1 MEHPHIKVGK
11 DVLES
16 LTTSMYE
23 DHRSIYREYIQNSC
37 DQIDQAV
44 KSNILNNINS
54 GEIHININPTTKTIE
69 IYDNATG
76 IKENEVYSI
85 LGNIALSNK
94 DRENERGFRGIGR
107 LAGLGYCEE
116 LIFETSYKGENTK
129 SIMSWNAKK
138 FKEIINDR
146 KHNEEATAV
155 IESIISEKVEKEN
168 LEKHY
173 FKVILKNVTN
183 EELLNIDNIREYLSM
198 VAPLPMKNHFIYK
211 NKIEEEL
218 KKDNLIID
226 EYNIY
231 VGNQEGEQI
240 YKAYNADIKDKNNKI
255 IDEIYDISFIKLYDV
270 NNNTIC
276 WGWYGISNFKGA
288 LTQNNIFRGIR
299 LRKGNIQI
307 GLENTLNKLHKESR
321 GNNYF
326 IGEIHAFHNE
336 LIPNAR
342 RDYFSENQMYKEFE
356 KELKNIFW
364 NKLHKLYYVAS
375 SIRSENKKIQSY
387 NTIQEEFNEK
397 QEKGNFENKDELKK
411 YKKDIEKKK
420 IEAEKAKNKLEKMT
434 NNADSD
440 ILNIINRTSS
450 EIIPE
455 DIVNIETIPE
465 IKPTYRTQNEYS
477 KYDKKTQKLISR
489 IYGVID
495 GVLAKELSE
504 NLKQKIKEALN

>member
-1 MEHPHIKVGK
+1 MQHPYIKVGK

-37 DQIDQAV
+37 DQIDKAV
-44 KSNILNNINS
+44 KLNILGSIDS

-76 IKENEVYSI
+76 IKENDVYSV

-116 LIFETSYKGENTK
+116 LIFETSYKGEDTK

-146 KHNEEATAV
+146 KHKEEATTV
-155 IESIISEKVEKEN
+155 IESIISEKIEDE
-168 LEKHY
+168 ESDKHY

-183 EELLNIDNIREYLSM
+183 EELLDMDNIREYLSM
-198 VAPLPMKNHFIYK
+198 VAPLPMKNYFIYK
-211 NKIEEEL
+211 NRIEKEL
-218 KKDNLIID
+218 KKDNLVVY

-231 VGNQEGEQI
+231 VGNQKGEQI

-255 IDEIYDISFIKLYDV
+255 IDEIHDISFIKLYDKD
-270 NNNTIC
+270 NNIIC
-276 WGWYGISNFKGA
+276 WGWYGISNFEGS

-326 IGEIHAFHNE
+326 IGEMHAFHNE

-356 KELKNIFW
+356 QKLRNIFY
-364 NKLHKLYYVAS
+364 NKLHKLYYGAS
-375 SIRSENKKIQSY
+375 SIRSEIKKIQSY

-397 QEKGNFENKDELKK
+397 QEKGGFENKDELKK
-411 YKKDIEKKK
+411 YKKNIEKKK
-420 IEAEKAKNKLEKMT
+420 IEANKAKDKLEKMT
-434 NNADSD
+434 NNSD
-440 ILNIINRTSS
+440 D
-450 EIIPE
+450 
-455 DIVNIETIPE
+455 DIVNIITRTTSDITPKEIVNTENIAE

-477 KYDKKTQKLISR
+477 KYDKKTQKLISK
-489 IYGVID
+489 IYSVID
-495 GVLAKELSE
+495 GVLSKELSE
-504 NLKQKIKEALN
+504 NLKQKIKEELN